1 MKKYG
6 VLFLLNLL
14 VLFSINRYYQYS
26 EDVPQPLAYRFTF
39 ICPQTWD
46 DVAAGMEE
54 ADRDLGTDTKY
65 VGFKNSNEGKQAE
78 AIRSA
83 VYAKADGIITV
94 GNNNSKVIGAAVEEA
109 EEAGIPVILMD
120 SDLEGRE
127 KSGYIGM
134 DHKEAGKLAG
144 EDMIAVTGDCVW
156 KDFFLPSI
164 HIKI

>member
-65 VGFKNSNEGKQAE
+65 VGFKNSNEGKQTG
-78 AIRSA
+78 S
-83 VYAKADGIITV
+83 
-94 GNNNSKVIGAAVEEA
+94 
-109 EEAGIPVILMD
+109 LQ
-120 SDLEGRE
+120 LETTTP
-127 KSGYIGM
+127 K
-134 DHKEAGKLAG
+134 
-144 EDMIAVTGDCVW
+144 
-156 KDFFLPSI
+156 
-164 HIKI
+164 

>member
-46 DVAAGMEE
+46 DVAQEWRKR
-54 ADRDLGTDTKY
+54 RDLGTDTKY

-109 EEAGIPVILMD
+109 GRSRYSCD
-120 SDLEGRE
+120 SDGFRPGRQR
-127 KSGYIGM
+127 KKRLYWYGPQRSRKAGRRGY
-134 DHKEAGKLAG
+134 DRCYRGKCAYRNDRFRYG
-144 EDMIAVTGDCVW
+144 
-156 KDFFLPSI
+156 
-164 HIKI
+164 

>member
-83 VYAKADGIITV
+83 VYAEADGIITV

-109 EEAGIPVILMD
+109 EEASD
-120 SDLEGRE
+120 SDGFRPGRQR
-127 KSGYIGM
+127 KKRLYWYGTQRSRKAGRRGY
-134 DHKEAGKLAG
+134 DRCYRGKCAYRNDRFRYG
-144 EDMIAVTGDCVW
+144 
-156 KDFFLPSI
+156 
-164 HIKI
+164 